1 MFNVWLTALL
11 HFGHFGF
18 SVFDRN
24 SYPHLHLYREVEPS
38 IFHRHMIQYSQSIN
52 KPHGFPLDGMGMLAI
67 NEKDVI
73 SVVQK
78 VSPAVVSVATLRIL
92 RENRFE
98 AIPVRGMGSG
108 IIFDSNG
115 GILTNHH
122 IVEDA
127 ERVRV
132 VTPDGKK
139 FDGEVLGSDAMSDV
153 AVVRVDAEGLPAAK
167 LGDSDSLLPGQI
179 AIAIGNPFGFLLP
192 GPTVTMGVVSG
203 LKRHMHLENHMY
215 EDLIQTDAS
224 INPGNSGGPLV
235 DTSGQVIGVNTANIP
250 FAQGI
255 GFAIPINSARKV
267 AKEIIEHG
275 RVVRPYLG
283 VSTLTLNREIAESYE
298 VPIEKGVLV
307 LQVGRGSPA
316 QRSGLSAG
324 DVIIEADATPL
335 NESEDLQHMIQ
346 NKKVGDRIELT
357 ISRGRSQHRVAVTL
371 TEVPP

>member
-1 MFNVWLTALL
+1 
-11 HFGHFGF
+11 
-18 SVFDRN
+18 
-24 SYPHLHLYREVEPS
+24 
-38 IFHRHMIQYSQSIN
+38 
-52 KPHGFPLDGMGMLAI
+52 MLAV

-73 SVVQK
+73 AAVQK

-92 RENRFE
+92 RENMFE
-98 AIPVRGMGSG
+98 SIPLRGMGSG

-132 VTPDGKK
+132 VTAEGKK
-139 FDGEVLGSDAMSDV
+139 FEGEVLGSDAMSDI
-153 AVVRVDAEGLPAAK
+153 AVVRVDAEGLRAAK
-167 LGDSDSLLPGQI
+167 LGDSDSLVSGQI
-179 AIAIGNPFGFLLP
+179 AIAIGNPFGFFLP

-235 DTSGQVIGVNTANIP
+235 DSSGLVIGVNTANIP

-283 VSTLTLNREIAESYE
+283 ISGLTLNREIAESYE
-298 VPIEKGVLV
+298 IPTEKGVLIV
-307 LQVGRGSPA
+307 QVGRGSPA
-316 QRSGLSAG
+316 QRSGISAG
-324 DVIIEADATPL
+324 DVIVEADKAEL
-335 NESEDLQHMIQ
+335 KDWDDLQHIIK
-346 NKKVGDRIELT
+346 NKKVGDNIELT
-357 ISRGRSQHRVAVTL
+357 ITRGKDNGKVSVVLNEA
-371 TEVPP
+371 PS